1 MTVPAGT
8 GFVSQVPLDSTMKG
22 GCIGQVVASRNA
34 DFPVGAKT
42 EGMTNWQTYCLCAPG
57 SPKLRA
63 LPPDA
68 DPEVEIGPAGG
79 TALTAYFGLLR
90 IGKPEPGETVLV
102 SAAAGGTGVNAGMIA
117 KIAGCRVVGTA
128 GTDDKC
134 RWLVEEMGFDAAVNY
149 KSGDLRKELRAACPD
164 GVDIFFDNVGG
175 EILELALGL
184 LNTFAR
190 VVICGAIANYQ
201 SAAPAGPKN
210 YQALAGK
217 HASMTGFT
225 VYHYREEL
233 TEARAQLREWVAAGQ
248 MQTAL
253 SVYEGL
259 SEAPAALM
267 GLYAGDNQGKVT
279 VRIGEEEALPPAR
292 L

>member
-1 MTVPAGT
+1 M
-8 GFVSQVPLDSTMKG
+8 
-22 GCIGQVVASRNA
+22 IG
-34 DFPVGAKT
+34 
-42 EGMTNWQTYCLCAPG
+42 
-57 SPKLRA
+57 
-63 LPPDA
+63 
-68 DPEVEIGPAGG
+68 IAGG
-79 TALTAYFGLLR
+79 REKCEWL
-90 IGKPEPGETVLV
+90 IEDCKVH
-102 SAAAGGTGVNAGMIA
+102 AAI
-117 KIAGCRVVGTA
+117 
-128 GTDDKC
+128 D
-134 RWLVEEMGFDAAVNY
+134 Y
-149 KSGDLRKELRAACPD
+149 KSEDLDGRLRELCPK

-184 LNTFAR
+184 LNTYAR

-201 SAAPAGPKN
+201 SAAPAGPSN